1 MEHTGLPHD
10 HGEEQNHTAAMREL
24 LRGEAHFQS
33 VADIFRQLGDPSRI
47 RIFWLLCHC
56 EECVVNIADMV
67 EMSSPAVSHH
77 LRVLKDS
84 GLLSSRREGREVYYR
99 AADTPQSRLL
109 HEMIEQVMDVACPQ
123 WREEA
128 EQVKIIREIHDHLTE
143 HMEQRVTIEELA
155 RQYLINPTTLKTVFK
170 EVYGSSLAA
179 HMKEHR
185 MEKAAALLRET
196 DMSVAEIAGQV
207 GYESQSKFSTAF
219 REQFGQ
225 LPKEYRKSQK
235 PL

>member
-24 LRGEAHFQS
+24 LRDEGHFQRI
-33 VADIFRQLGDPSRI
+33 ADIFRQLGDPSRI

-84 GLLSSRREGREVYYR
+84 GLLDSRRDGREVYYR
-99 AADTPQSRLL
+99 AADAPQSRLL

-155 RQYLINPTTLKTVFK
+155 HRYLINPTTLKTVFK
-170 EVYGSSLAA
+170 QVYGNSLAA

-185 MEKAAALLRET
+185 MEKAASLLRET
-196 DMSVAEIAGQV
+196 ELSVAEIAGQV
-207 GYESQSKFSTAF
+207 GYESQSKFTAAF
-219 REQFGQ
+219 KEQFGQ
-225 LPKEYRKSQK
+225 LPTAYRRT
-235 PL
+235 

>member
-24 LRGEAHFQS
+24 LRDEGHFQRI
-33 VADIFRQLGDPSRI
+33 ADIFRQLGDPSRI

-67 EMSSPAVSHH
+67 DMSSPAVSHH

-84 GLLSSRREGREVYYR
+84 GLLDSRRDGREVYYR
-99 AADTPQSRLL
+99 AADAPQSRLL

-143 HMEQRVTIEELA
+143 HMEQRVTIEELSH
-155 RQYLINPTTLKTVFK
+155 RYLINPTTLKDVFK
-170 EVYGSSLAA
+170 AVYGTSIAA
-179 HMKEHR
+179 HLKAHR
-185 MEKAAALLRET
+185 LERAEQLLLES
-196 DMSVAEIAGQV
+196 DASVADVARQV

-225 LPKEYRKSQK
+225 LPKENRKSHK

>member
-10 HGEEQNHTAAMREL
+10 HGEEQNHTAAMQEL
-24 LRGEAHFQS
+24 LRDGAHFQNI
-33 VADIFRQLGDPSRI
+33 ADIFRQLGDPNRI

-56 EECVVNIADMV
+56 EECVVNIAAMV
-67 EMSSPAVSHH
+67 DMSSPAVSHH

-99 AADTPQSRLL
+99 ASDAAQSRLL
-109 HEMIEQVMDVACPQ
+109 HEMIEQVMDVACPR

-128 EQVKIIREIHDHLTE
+128 EQVKIIREIHDDLAQ
-143 HMEQRVTIEELA
+143 HMDRRVTIEELA
-155 RQYLINPTTLKTVFK
+155 HRYLINPTTLKTVFK

-207 GYESQSKFSTAF
+207 GYESQSKFTAAF
-219 REQFGQ
+219 KEQFGQ
-225 LPKEYRKSQK
+225 LPTAYRRT
-235 PL
+235 

>member
-1 MEHTGLPHD
+1 MDDRLLPHY
-10 HGEEQNHTAAMREL
+10 HGEEPTHTDVIRQL
-24 LRGEAHFQS
+24 LDRADTFQRL
-33 VADIFRQLGDPSRI
+33 ADIFRQMGDANRI

-84 GLLSSRREGREVYYR
+84 GLLDSRRDGREVYYR
-99 AADTPQSRLL
+99 AADGPQSRLL

-207 GYESQSKFSTAF
+207 GYESQSKFTAAF
-219 REQFGQ
+219 KEQFGQ
-225 LPKEYRKSQK
+225 LPKEYRRT
-235 PL
+235 

>member
-10 HGEEQNHTAAMREL
+10 HGEEQNHTAAMQEL
-24 LRGEAHFQS
+24 LRDGAHFQNS
-33 VADIFRQLGDPSRI
+33 AEIFRQLGDPNRI

-56 EECVVNIADMV
+56 EECVVNIAAMV
-67 EMSSPAVSHH
+67 DMSSPAVSHH

-99 AADTPQSRLL
+99 ASDAAQSRLL
-109 HEMIEQVMDVACPQ
+109 HEMIEQVMDVACPR

-128 EQVKIIREIHDHLTE
+128 EQVKIIREIHDDLAQ
-143 HMEQRVTIEELA
+143 HMDRRVTIEELA
-155 RQYLINPTTLKTVFK
+155 HRYLINPTTLKTVFK

-185 MEKAAALLRET
+185 MERAAALLRET
-196 DMSVAEIAGQV
+196 DLSVAEIAGQV
-207 GYESQSKFSTAF
+207 GYESQSKFTAAF
-219 REQFGQ
+219 KEQFGQ
-225 LPKEYRKSQK
+225 LPKEYRRN
-235 PL
+235 

>member
-24 LRGEAHFQS
+24 LRDEGHFQRI
-33 VADIFRQLGDPSRI
+33 ADIFRQLGDPSRI

-67 EMSSPAVSHH
+67 DMSSPAVSHH

-84 GLLSSRREGREVYYR
+84 GLLDSRRDGREVYYR
-99 AADTPQSRLL
+99 AADAPQSRLL

-143 HMEQRVTIEELA
+143 HMEQRVTIEELSH
-155 RQYLINPTTLKTVFK
+155 RYLINPTTLKTVFK
-170 EVYGSSLAA
+170 EVYGNSLAA

-185 MEKAAALLRET
+185 MEKAASLLRET
-196 DMSVAEIAGQV
+196 ELSVAEIAGQV
-207 GYESQSKFSTAF
+207 GYESQSKFTAAF
-219 REQFGQ
+219 KEQFGQ
-225 LPKEYRKSQK
+225 LPTAYRRT
-235 PL
+235 

>member
-10 HGEEQNHTAAMREL
+10 HGEEQNHTAAMQEL
-24 LRGEAHFQS
+24 LRDGAHFQNI
-33 VADIFRQLGDPSRI
+33 ADIFRQLGDPNRI

-56 EECVVNIADMV
+56 EECVVNIAAMV
-67 EMSSPAVSHH
+67 DMSSPAVSHH

-99 AADTPQSRLL
+99 ASDAAQSRLL
-109 HEMIEQVMDVACPQ
+109 HEMIEQVMDVACPR

-128 EQVKIIREIHDHLTE
+128 EQVKIIREIHDDLAR
-143 HMEQRVTIEELA
+143 HMDRRVTIEELA
-155 RQYLINPTTLKTVFK
+155 HRYLINPTTLKTVFK

-207 GYESQSKFSTAF
+207 GYESQSKFTAAF
-219 REQFGQ
+219 KEQFGL
-225 LPKEYRKSQK
+225 LPTAYRRT
-235 PL
+235 